1 MAKFEETTINYGA
14 KNKGMNAPKGK
25 QGNSTWK
32 AVTIGGLT
40 GIFFGTAST
49 VGSNILLAMKRGKD
63 QAIADAEK
71 EKENLEENS
80 DALKDAMDNVVAKA
94 TPKSAPAK
102 KAVEKEAAVE
112 EKEEAPETSEPKPDE
127 TDGAEQAKE
136 SEHVEEKSFTD
147 TFQEAREA
155 QGPGGLFVWDGKI
168 CTTYTEEEWNS
179 LTDEER
185 EVFAMNAQTF
195 STDNPNDTE
204 GANAAIEDPSKDI
217 AASSTTGSDDKVEE
231 SKEGSEEPAK
241 EDNVID
247 DGAVDV
253 SVSPVQDTDEELIAQ
268 NGSQDE
274 LQEEEEA
281 DVQII
286 GTRTITLP
294 NGQEADV
301 AHARIN
307 DEDVAVIDIDRDGV
321 GDIAMA
327 DLNNNGIPDEGE
339 IIDLH
344 TKEIISTGNYAQAD
358 QVQPETDPS
367 VGSETDSDPAADDA
381 SLIDDS
387 GLNFTA

>member
-1 MAKFEETTINYGA
+1 M
-14 KNKGMNAPKGK
+14 
-25 QGNSTWK
+25 
-32 AVTIGGLT
+32 
-40 GIFFGTAST
+40 
-49 VGSNILLAMKRGKD
+49 
-63 QAIADAEK
+63 
-71 EKENLEENS
+71 
-80 DALKDAMDNVVAKA
+80 
-94 TPKSAPAK
+94 
-102 KAVEKEAAVE
+102 
-112 EKEEAPETSEPKPDE
+112 
-127 TDGAEQAKE
+127 
-136 SEHVEEKSFTD
+136 
-147 TFQEAREA
+147 
-155 QGPGGLFVWDGKI
+155 
-168 CTTYTEEEWNS
+168 
-179 LTDEER
+179 
-185 EVFAMNAQTF
+185 
-195 STDNPNDTE
+195 
-204 GANAAIEDPSKDI
+204 
-217 AASSTTGSDDKVEE
+217 
-231 SKEGSEEPAK
+231 
-241 EDNVID
+241 
-247 DGAVDV
+247 
-253 SVSPVQDTDEELIAQ
+253 SPVQDTDEELIAQ

-367 VGSETDSDPAADDA
+367 VGSETDFDSTADDA
-381 SLIDDS
+381 SVIDDS